1 VHDDEDEGEA
11 WWRISRAVAKAMAWC
26 LVGRAERDCTVIND
40 DNNNQF
46 RQRAGRTTRDEM
58 RWLGG
63 DTVVPALLTTVHQPY

>member
-1 VHDDEDEGEA
+1 MRDDEDEGEA

-26 LVGRAERDCTVIND
+26 LVGRAERERTVIND
-40 DNNNQF
+40 DNNQF

-63 DTVVPALLTTVHQPY
+63 GTVVPALLTTVHQPY